1 MLNIFLPPLR
11 ERLEDIDLLVDHF
24 IYKINEKIGSSIE
37 GISLEALTFLKSLSW
52 PGNIRQL
59 ENTIERA
66 INICSGNIIEIN
78 DVSTNTVHKSHE
90 KPIDIGMEKVQK
102 DEIPI
107 KSLDE
112 IEKEVIEKA
121 LTLSEGNI
129 TQAAKLLKVSRNT
142 IYNKIKRYEVH
153 LNNC

>member
-1 MLNIFLPPLR
+1 MCLTFFYH
-11 ERLEDIDLLVDHF
+11 LL
-24 IYKINEKIGSSIE
+24 GSSIE

>member
-1 MLNIFLPPLR
+1 M
-11 ERLEDIDLLVDHF
+11 
-24 IYKINEKIGSSIE
+24 
-37 GISLEALTFLKSLSW
+37 
-52 PGNIRQL
+52 